1 MIPVRKTMR
10 LIPDS
15 LEDLQCT
22 RIIRQ
27 LQRERA
33 TGPVYLLEFFGQAD
47 DWDILKAEPLKLLAG
62 RTQLA
67 FPAIHDD
74 QIGEPDQPFGRSALD
89 SCHRLV
95 HGLLAKFD

>member
-1 MIPVRKTMR
+1 MIPVRKSMR

-33 TGPVYLLEFFGQAD
+33 AGAIYLLEFFGQAN
-47 DWDILKAEPLKLLAG
+47 DWDILKAETLKLLAG

-74 QIGEPDQPFGRSALD
+74 QIGQPDQPFGRSTLE
-89 SCHRLV
+89 SRHRLV
-95 HGLLAKFD
+95 DGLLAKLG